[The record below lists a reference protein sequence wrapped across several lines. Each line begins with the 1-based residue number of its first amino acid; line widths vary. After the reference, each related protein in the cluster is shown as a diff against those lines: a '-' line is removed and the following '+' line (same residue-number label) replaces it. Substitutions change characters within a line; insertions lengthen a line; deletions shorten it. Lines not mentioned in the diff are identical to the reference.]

1 MKKVIFTL
9 TVVFATGV
17 ATLNAQVTNGLVAK
31 WSFNNGNA
39 NDEVGSNNG
48 TVNGATLTT
57 DRFGNANKAY
67 YFDGINDKIDFGS
80 STVFEFGQNNFSISL
95 WTKFSNSQYAPLLNK
110 RNDSPTF
117 DQYSIFVGNSNFV
130 TPESSV
136 NFYFKPSPGG
146 VTGAFRTVSSPLLD
160 SGWHNITVIHS
171 FLDSTSL
178 FVDGIFIGKSSI
190 SFTTE
195 DFNIAGANLVAGFT
209 NILGSDY
216 YFKGS
221 IDDIRIYNRVLSP
234 VEVDSLFN
242 EPNPITIGIS
252 DIDPNKNTITVYP
265 NPTTSQIYFSVQ
277 TNVKLTNI
285 TGQVILDKKNLNT
298 LDLSDQPKGIYFL
311 THTDNNG
318 QVIQHTKIV
327 KE

>member
-9 TVVFATGV
+9 AVILATGLV
-17 ATLNAQVTNGLVAK
+17 TLNAQVTNGLVAK
-31 WSFNNGNA
+31 YSFNSGTA

-95 WTKFSNSQYAPLLNK
+95 WTKFSNSQHAPLLNK

-117 DQYSIFVGNSNFV
+117 DQYSIFVGSYG
-130 TPESSV
+130 TPDSSI

-146 VTGAFRTVSSPLLD
+146 VTGAFRTVSSPFLD

-195 DFNIAGANLVAGFT
+195 DFNIVGANLVAGFT

-221 IDDIRIYNRVLSP
+221 IDDIRIYNRVLTP
-234 VEVDSLFN
+234 LEVDSLFD
-242 EPNPITIGIS
+242 EPNPMTTGVQDFSVINNSIGI
-252 DIDPNKNTITVYP
+252 YP

-277 TNVKLTNI
+277 TNVQLTNLA
-285 TGQVILDKKNLNT
+285 GQVISDKKNVNT
-298 LDLSDQPKGIYFL
+298 LDISDQLSGIYFL
-311 THTDNNG
+311 TLYDNIG
-318 QVIQHTKIV
+318 QVIQRSKIV